1 MNIKEPKKNKLTF
14 SCSTLQEASVKVC
27 VRWGI
32 GSLHSDYFIHGASL
46 QARSQAVQ
54 YAVVCRW
61 RRHLFANTPSRL
73 TDRYFLRD
81 YFTAD
86 LPFPPISYNLCSLQR
101 DIGKI
106 GQPNETKG
114 MGQHGKNICK
124 GFQGTSWKFFLFSF
138 VFPGSCKYFQTSY
151 LT

>member
-1 MNIKEPKKNKLTF
+1 M
-14 SCSTLQEASVKVC
+14 KVC

-32 GSLHSDYFIHGASL
+32 GSIHSDYFIHGASL

-106 GQPNETKG
+106 EQPNETKG
-114 MGQHGKNICK
+114 MEQEWQKISVKVFKMSHGNIFWFHMC
-124 GFQGTSWKFFLFSF
+124 FLAHVNIFE
-138 VFPGSCKYFQTSY
+138 FPISRNTVWLWCEISRMPPHEDVYIM
-151 LT
+151 